1 MRIAICPGSFDPI
14 TLGHLDIIRRASL
27 LFDLVIV
34 AVTVNH
40 NKTPSFSVEE
50 RVELVRR
57 CTESFSNVQADC
69 CDGLLADYAKEKN
82 ACALV
87 KGLRAVTDFEYE
99 FQMALINKQLN
110 PELET
115 VFMTTSSA
123 YMYLSS
129 SAVRQV
135 AGYGG
140 DVSQFVPPQILED
153 VVSRFS
159 AERSQNNERECK
171 RPTQHD

>member
-14 TLGHLDIIRRASL
+14 TLGHLDIIRRSSK
-27 LFDLVIV
+27 LFDVVIV
-34 AVTVNH
+34 AVTKNP
-40 NKTPSFSVEE
+40 NKQPTFSMEE
-50 RVELVRR
+50 RMDFIRR
-57 CTESFSNVQADC
+57 CTQSLPNVQVDC
-69 CDGLLADYAKEKN
+69 CEGLLAEYAREKG

-140 DVSQFVPPQILED
+140 DVSQFVAASILED
-153 VVSRFS
+153 VEKRFRI
-159 AERSQNNERECK
+159 ERGE
-171 RPTQHD
+171 

>member
-14 TLGHLDIIRRASL
+14 TLGHLDIIRRASK
-27 LFDLVIV
+27 LFDQVV
-34 AVTVNH
+34 VTVTINP
-40 NKTPSFSVEE
+40 NKEPTFSVQE
-50 RVELVRR
+50 RIILISRCVQEMKNVSVE
-57 CTESFSNVQADC
+57 C
-69 CDGLLADYAKEKN
+69 CDGLIAEYAKKKN
-82 ACALV
+82 ACALI

-115 VFMTTSSA
+115 VFMTTCSE

-140 DVSQFVPPQILED
+140 DISHFVDPMILDD
-153 VVSRFS
+153 VINRFS
-159 AERSQNNERECK
+159 KERSLKHE
-171 RPTQHD
+171 